1 MMIQVISIFLIA
13 LSLFAATIFAAGEQI
28 NWIGFSAAVS
38 VLALSIFGSKFLKTR
53 QIKNHNSVLQQ
64 NKDAFRSTIKETTKL
79 CDKYSN
85 SLSQNDLSEL
95 EKNFT
100 MVLPDIEK
108 ISSVLIEQLGTA
120 KYVELISI
128 YAKAERKI
136 NRAVSALMDGYVNE
150 SKKYFA
156 EAKINLNLCL
166 ENFN

>member
-1 MMIQVISIFLIA
+1 MIQVISIFLIA
-13 LSLFAATIFAAGEQI
+13 FSLFAATIYAAGEQI
-28 NWIGFSAAVS
+28 NWIGFSAAAS
-38 VLALSIFGSKFLKTR
+38 VLALSIFGSKYLKTR
-53 QIKNHNSVLQQ
+53 QIKNHNSVLKQ

-85 SLSQNDLSEL
+85 SVSQNDLSEL

-136 NRAVSALMDGYVNE
+136 NRAVSALIDGYTNE

-156 EAKINLNLCL
+156 EAKINLHLCL

>member
-1 MMIQVISIFLIA
+1 MMIQIISIFLIA
-13 LSLFAATIFAAGEQI
+13 LFLFAATIFAAGEQV
-28 NWIGFSAAVS
+28 NWIGFSAAAS
-38 VLALSIFGSKFLKTR
+38 FLALSIFGSKFLKTR
-53 QIKNHNSVLQQ
+53 QIKNHNSVLKQ
-64 NKDAFRSTIKETTKL
+64 NKDAFKSTLEETIKL
-79 CDKYSN
+79 CDNYSN
-85 SLSQNDLSEL
+85 SISQNDLSEL

-108 ISSVLIEQLGTA
+108 IRSVLMEQLGTA

-156 EAKINLNLCL
+156 EAKINLHSCL
-166 ENFN
+166 ENFT

>member
-1 MMIQVISIFLIA
+1 MMIQVIFIFLIA

-28 NWIGFSAAVS
+28 NWIGFSVAVS
-38 VLALSIFGSKFLKTR
+38 VLALSIFGSKFLKSR

-108 ISSVLIEQLGTA
+108 FSSVLIDQLGTA

-128 YAKAERKI
+128 YAKAERII

-156 EAKINLNLCL
+156 EAKINLHLCL
-166 ENFN
+166 ENLT